1 MDNDRVAV
9 VLANDNLS
17 GREKFAK
24 VDGTLNFK
32 NYNGLLQGVYGSFGS
47 TNTSEPPHFF
57 LEKKEKF
64 EICSGHY

>member
-47 TNTSEPPHFF
+47 TNTSEPPHF
-57 LEKKEKF
+57 
-64 EICSGHY
+64 